1 MYGPRLGLQASIIT
15 DPSIVLYGPHLH
27 DNIES
32 APKKPIGV
40 EFGPGKQSALKSYK
54 AMHKMFFL
62 ANKHTG
68 STSKMFNAHFKKYFM
83 GLMSK
88 LRSQDI
94 V

>member
-1 MYGPRLGLQASIIT
+1 MEAK
-15 DPSIVLYGPHLH
+15 
-27 DNIES
+27 
-32 APKKPIGV
+32 PKKPIGV
-40 EFGPGKQSALKSYK
+40 EFGPGKQSAVKTYR

-68 STSKMFNAHFKKYFM
+68 STRKMFNTHFKKYFM

-88 LRSQDI
+88 LRSRDM